1 MSIIRF
7 VAFRYLLAKKRT
19 NFVNIV
25 TGISFAGVLVGAA
38 SLIVVLSVYNGLES
52 LTERLY
58 SKFNPDIRITPSQG
72 KWLDI
77 QELNGAIAAFN
88 AIDKVSFSL
97 QENALIRYGDREVV
111 GVIKGVDTAY
121 HQVADVPSTMIRGE
135 FVLRDGFGL
144 PYAMLGSGLA
154 YQLQISLND
163 FRRGLDVYMPRAGVK
178 VNLLNPESAF
188 VRRSLQPAGIFDIQP
203 EINEQYML
211 VPLAFVQD
219 LLALSP
225 ERVGAAELKVKPG
238 FAAEKVAKQMQAA
251 LGSDFDVR
259 DRFRQEEAIFKIF
272 RTEKWWTYFFLL
284 LIVLVAALNLTGSLS
299 MLVIDKKKDMAVL
312 RSLGAKRSLLFGI
325 FLFLGLAI
333 TFLGALLGIG
343 LGSLLCWL
351 QQEYAFI
358 QFAGEGTFVVNAY
371 PIQLRWS
378 DVGAVMGG
386 VMLIGTFCALYPAFK
401 AAAEVSVDSLK
412 T

>member
-7 VAFRYLLAKKRT
+7 VAFRYLFAKKRT
-19 NFVNIV
+19 NFVNII

-58 SKFNPDIRITPSQG
+58 SKFNPDIKISPAQG
-72 KWLDI
+72 KWLD
-77 QELNGAIAAFN
+77 QKELKAALADFEG
-88 AIDKVSFSL
+88 IDRVAFTL
-97 QENALIRYGDREVV
+97 QENALIRYGNREVV

-121 HQVADVPSTMIRGE
+121 HQVAEVPSAMIRGE

-178 VNLLNPESAF
+178 INLLNPESAF

-203 EINEQYML
+203 EINEQYMI
-211 VPLAFVQD
+211 VPLVFVQD
-219 LLALSP
+219 LLSLSSAQVGLVEVKVQEGYALDK
-225 ERVGAAELKVKPG
+225 L
-238 FAAEKVAKQMQAA
+238 AKQLQAS
-251 LGSDFDVR
+251 LGSDFVVQ

-299 MLVIDKKKDMAVL
+299 MLVIEKKKDMAVL

-333 TFLGALLGIG
+333 TCLGALLGIG

-358 QFAGEGTFVVNAY
+358 QFAGEGTFVVSAY
-371 PIQLRWS
+371 PVQLRWS
-378 DVGAVMGG
+378 DVGAVLGG
-386 VMLIGTFCALYPAFK
+386 VMLIGTCCAFYPAYK
-401 AAAEVSVDSLK
+401 AAAEVSIDSLK